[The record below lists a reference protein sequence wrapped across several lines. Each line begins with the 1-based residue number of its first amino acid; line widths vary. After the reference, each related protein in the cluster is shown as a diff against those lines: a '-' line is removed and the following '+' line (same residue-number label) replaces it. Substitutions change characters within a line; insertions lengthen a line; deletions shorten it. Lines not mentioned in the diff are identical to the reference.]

1 MNRRDFTLATQG
13 HKDKAQRLAEMSVTV
28 PEGLSELLE
37 EFAVTVLRE
46 KPTDLIEFAAG
57 YFNNLY
63 MSKKQGESSNTGG
76 GVVSQADAAMP
87 SVQAVSEMAST
98 AEVEM
103 VAEGKKLLIK
113 PCLFVV
119 CTFLF
124 YGEWVSIL
132 CTLLL

>member
-1 MNRRDFTLATQG
+1 MQT
-13 HKDKAQRLAEMSVTV
+13 LAEMSVTV

-57 YFNNLY
+57 YFNNLL
-63 MSKKQGESSNTGG
+63 MSRKQGDSTTSPSGG
-76 GVVSQADAAMP
+76 EVTQADAAMP

-103 VAEGKKLLIK
+103 AAEGKKLWK
-113 PCLFVV
+113 PVGIVWVCVCVLVCDLYGFV
-119 CTFLF
+119 
-124 YGEWVSIL
+124 
-132 CTLLL
+132 